1 MWTSPWPVDNGKPL
15 LSHLLLMQRPVNRVA
30 VVAGLV
36 VTHGPISMSPSY
48 QGQSRP
54 GTVLQENLVYAASHA
69 LAMTWTDHQKREAT
83 WGREVLLG

>member
-1 MWTSPWPVDNGKPL
+1 MDNGQPL

-36 VTHGPISMSPSY
+36 VTHGPICMSPSY

-54 GTVLQENLVYAASHA
+54 DTVLPENLPYAASHA
-69 LAMTWTDHQKREAT
+69 LVVTWTDHQKWEAT
-83 WGREVLLG
+83 WGGEVLLG